1 MMCWSRISD
10 CKLRIELVDDVPAT
24 AMLVVL
30 SGPSGVGK
38 STVLRRL
45 LERHPNQLRLSVS
58 ATTRAPRPGETDGA
72 DYYFLNSDEFQRRR
86 QAGEFLECFEVFGRG
101 HWYGTL
107 LSEVRPSPSDPRSV
121 ILDVDVAGADQVR
134 RLFPGVPTIFL
145 QPSSER
151 ELERR
156 LRARGTE
163 SEEAIQR
170 RLEVARR
177 ELARAG
183 EYQSQVV
190 NDTVDDAV
198 NQISEI
204 LRTQGI
210 VK

>member
-1 MMCWSRISD
+1 MTSD
-10 CKLRIELVDDVPAT
+10 PPVSNLI
-24 AMLVVL
+24 VL

-45 LERHPNQLRLSVS
+45 LERFPDQLRLSIS
-58 ATTRAPRPGETDGA
+58 ATTRSPRPGEQNGV
-72 DYYFLNSDEFQRRR
+72 DYHFLSSGEFERRR
-86 QAGEFLECFEVFGRG
+86 RAGEFLESFEVFGRG

-107 LSEVRPSPSDPRSV
+107 WDEVRPSRGDQKWV
-121 ILDVDVAGADQVR
+121 ILDIDVDGAAKVCSQYPD
-134 RLFPGVPTIFL
+134 LPTIFL
-145 QPSSER
+145 RPSSEQ

-177 ELARAG
+177 EVARADQ
-183 EYQSQVV
+183 YKFQVV
-190 NDTVDDAV
+190 NETVEQAV
-198 NQISEI
+198 NQITEI
-204 LRTQGI
+204 LTKLGI

>member
-1 MMCWSRISD
+1 VADASRDAAGPEIRMSS
-10 CKLRIELVDDVPAT
+10 T
-24 AMLVVL
+24 AQLVVL

-45 LERHPNQLRLSVS
+45 VERYPDQLRLSVS
-58 ATTRAPRPGETDGA
+58 ATTRSPRPGEKDGV
-72 DYYFLNSDEFQRRR
+72 DYFFLDSDEFQRRR

-107 LSEVRPSPSDPRSV
+107 LSEVRPSPKDPRSV

-134 RLFPGVPTIFL
+134 RLFPGVLTIFL
-145 QPSSER
+145 RPSSEE
-151 ELERR
+151 ELQRR

-163 SEEAIQR
+163 SEAAIER

-177 ELARAG
+177 ELDRAD
-183 EYQSQVV
+183 EYQFQVV

-198 NQISEI
+198 NEISEI
-204 LRTQGI
+204 LRTRGM
-210 VK
+210 VR